1 MKNKNLFL
9 IIFFN
14 IFLFF
19 YSNLVLSDEFEF
31 NASEISTY
39 NKGNLIKG
47 FGGVE
52 INDGLGL
59 VISGEEFEFDK
70 IQSILKVSKNII
82 IKDNL
87 NKYLLKSN
95 RIIFDKKLNTLFS
108 KDETLIEIIGGFN
121 FQGSNITLN
130 RNLNT
135 IFSNKTSIFT
145 DLDNNKIKMSKFS
158 LSLKKNILNASNV
171 KINDAQGNVYDSK
184 NIRYNLK
191 TNEILGKDISVSFN
205 SSNFNSKENEP
216 RLKGNAFFYKG
227 NITKIKKGVF
237 TTCKKR
243 DGCPP
248 WVLSSE
254 EIKHDKIKKTIN
266 YKNAWFKIYD
276 VTVLYFPKFFHPD
289 PTVKRQSG
297 FLTPGFSQSNN
308 LGNYFTTP
316 YYKVFSDASDLTFS
330 PRIYDNGTAV
340 YQSEF
345 RTHTEKSKHI
355 VDFSIKNK
363 SAAII
368 NESANSH
375 VTHFFLDSDFDLA
388 IPDFEQSKLK
398 IKFQHTSDDDYLKTY
413 KLKSPLIETTNNLH
427 SSINFNATREDLDV
441 EIATEMYENLSSS
454 TNKRYEYVY
463 PRFNLLKN
471 IYESDSGN
479 LTLSSTGINKRYNS
493 NTNEKIF
500 INDLNYK
507 SYNKINMLG
516 VLSNYEFMLKN
527 FNAKSKKST
536 IYKNKTENDLQSI
549 VNYEMKYPVQKIN
562 KDFVST
568 LTPTFSARYSP
579 NKSKNRSKE
588 DRVINFNNIFSLDR
602 IGFSD
607 TVEGGQSITIGS
619 EYSVSNIIDNN
630 KEIFSIN
637 LATVFRNEEDDK
649 LPINSTLG
657 KKNSDIFG
665 DIFFN
670 TNEFID
676 LNYNFALDND
686 LQTINYNQIK
696 STLSFFNVVST
707 FDFLEKNNLIGKES
721 YLSNETKLEINNSSS
736 FSFKT
741 RKNKEKD
748 LTEYYNFIY
757 EYKND
762 CLIAGIEYKKDF
774 YSDGSL
780 KPDEQLFFSITLMPF
795 GKANTPNVKK

>member
-1 MKNKNLFL
+1 MKNKNYLLKIFFSIFL
-9 IIFFN
+9 IFF
-14 IFLFF
+14 
-19 YSNLVLSDEFEF
+19 SNLVLSDEFEF
-31 NASEISTY
+31 NATEIESY
-39 NKGNLIKG
+39 NNGNLIKG
-47 FGGVE
+47 YGGVS
-52 INDGLGL
+52 INDGQDIT
-59 VISGEEFEFDK
+59 ISGDRFEFDK
-70 IQSILKVSKNII
+70 SNSLLTVEKNILIYDKLNKNVIKTNKIIFYKKTNLITSVDKTIIELDGGHI
-82 IKDNL
+82 IK
-87 NKYLLKSN
+87 
-95 RIIFDKKLNTLFS
+95 
-108 KDETLIEIIGGFN
+108 
-121 FQGSNITLN
+121 GSNITFN

-135 IFSNKTSIFT
+135 IFSNEKTLVTSLNKDKLSVSSFIYSI
-145 DLDNNKIKMSKFS
+145 NGKILTSDD
-158 LSLKKNILNASNV
+158 V
-171 KINDAQGNVYDSK
+171 KINDAKGNVYDFK
-184 NIRYNLK
+184 NLKYNLR
-191 TNEILGKDISVSFN
+191 TNEIIGKDLNLSFN
-205 SSNFNSKENEP
+205 DDYLSANKNQP
-216 RLKGNAFFYKG
+216 RLKGNAFFY
-227 NITKIKKGVF
+227 NDNLTRIKKGVF
-237 TTCKKR
+237 TTCKKN
-243 DGCPP
+243 DTCPP
-248 WVLSSE
+248 WVLTSE
-254 EIKHDKIKKTIN
+254 HIGHDKKKKTIN
-266 YKNAWFKIYD
+266 YKNAFLKIYD
-276 VTVLYFPKFFHPD
+276 IPVFYFPKFFHPD

-413 KLKSPLIETTNNLH
+413 KLKSPLIESTNNLH